1 MSRAHACWPV
11 LQEYQADS
19 PLGWQGG
26 KPVSA
31 ARFCAA
37 ARELAGKLPRK
48 RYVLNL
54 CENRVNFMLG
64 FTAALIAGQTNLLPP
79 SRAAGVVREIFATH
93 PDTCCLADHN
103 ELPAGLPAMM
113 IPPWPLA
120 AADGFDIPEI
130 AADHAAAIVFTSGS
144 TGRPQPHAKTWRSL
158 VAAARGLGRRLEIST
173 GQPVAILGT
182 VPPQHMYGLETTVM
196 LPLQNGIAVD
206 SGRPLLPADV
216 AAALAELPAS
226 RWLVT
231 TPLQLRAAIGENAVF
246 PELAGVLSA
255 TMPLTQELAQAVE
268 DRWGGRVHEIYGCT
282 EAGTVAL
289 RCPAREELWRVCA
302 GLHVWQSSDETWI
315 AGGHLDREL
324 KLPDYL
330 EVAGEQ
336 EFTLVGRP
344 GDMIKIAGKRTSL
357 EALNC
362 ELLRIPGVRDGVFFL
377 PEADGANGTDEQRV
391 AALVVAPKLEAEG
404 ILRAL
409 RERIDA
415 AFLPRPLIMVDA
427 LPRNATGK
435 LAREGVIALAR
446 DALAREQERRRA

>member
-1 MSRAHACWPV
+1 
-11 LQEYQADS
+11 
-19 PLGWQGG
+19 
-26 KPVSA
+26 
-31 ARFCAA
+31 
-37 ARELAGKLPRK
+37 
-48 RYVLNL
+48 
-54 CENRVNFMLG
+54 
-64 FTAALIAGQTNLLPP
+64 
-79 SRAAGVVREIFATH
+79 
-93 PDTCCLADHN
+93 
-103 ELPAGLPAMM
+103 
-113 IPPWPLA
+113 
-120 AADGFDIPEI
+120 
-130 AADHAAAIVFTSGS
+130 
-144 TGRPQPHAKTWRSL
+144 
-158 VAAARGLGRRLEIST
+158 
-173 GQPVAILGT
+173 
-182 VPPQHMYGLETTVM
+182 MYGLETTVM

-377 PEADGANGTDEQRV
+377 PEADGTNGTDEQRV
-391 AALVVAPKLEAEG
+391 AALVVAPKLDAEG

-446 DALAREQERRRA
+446 DALAREQERRRAVSDEREVSGAISALHPALAGHFPGNPVVPGVVILERVCRALTRKGGRHDQGTAGGEVSHAAPDRRNRSRSS